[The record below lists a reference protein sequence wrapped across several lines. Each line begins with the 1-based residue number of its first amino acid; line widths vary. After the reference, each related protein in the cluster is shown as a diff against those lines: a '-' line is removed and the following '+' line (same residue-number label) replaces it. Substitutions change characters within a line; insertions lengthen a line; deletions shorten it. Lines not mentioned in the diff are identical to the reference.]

1 MALPNGAGGYQ
12 FGDGNLSEVDLTI
25 QPAPV
30 ALTTGVTLTA
40 AQLANGIILGSPGAS
55 AVSYQLPTC
64 ADLDALISSSK
75 PNSSFF
81 FNVVNIDGNTSGVIT
96 LTTNT
101 GWTLVGLM
109 TVVATAGTAQMFI
122 ARKTADGAWT
132 LYRAA

>member
-12 FGDGNLSEVDLTI
+12 FGDGNLSEVDLVI
-25 QPAPV
+25 QAAPV

-40 AQLANGIILGSPGAS
+40 AQVTNGIILGSPGAS

-64 ADLDALISSSK
+64 ADLDALVSSAK
-75 PNSSFF
+75 PNSSFDF
-81 FNVVNIDGNTSGVIT
+81 SVINVDGNTSGVIT

-109 TVVATAGTAQMFI
+109 TVVATAGTAQAFR
-122 ARKTADGAWT
+122 ARKTGDATWT
-132 LYRAA
+132 LYRLA

>member
-1 MALPNGAGGYQ
+1 MALPNGSGGYQ
-12 FGDGNLSEVDLTI
+12 LGDGNLNEAELTI
-25 QPAPV
+25 QPAPI

-40 AQLANGIILGSPGAS
+40 AQLTNGIILGSPGAS

-64 ADLDALISSSK
+64 ADLDALVSSAK
-75 PNSSFF
+75 PNSAFSFS
-81 FNVVNIDGNTSGVIT
+81 VVNVDGNTSGVIT

-109 TVVATAGTAQMFI
+109 TVVATAGTAQAFI
-122 ARKTADGAWT
+122 ARKTGDAAWT